1 MTEVMIIAFSI
12 SKTHDNINYRMNY
25 FEKNLGWPDNV
36 YTKLELTQ
44 LDLPSAVPQD
54 QDSM

>member
-1 MTEVMIIAFSI
+1 MMEVMIIAFSI
-12 SKTHDNINYRMNY
+12 SKIHDNINYRMNY
-25 FEKNLGWPDNV
+25 FEKNLSWPDNV